1 MTFTEQN
8 KIVTALSPIDNTGA
22 AATVCDIVGM
32 KGYDHATFII
42 SFGVVHDSMTGTLIA
57 YKGEDFT
64 TCTTAFAC
72 KYRYGATMGAG
83 ASDTLATLTTLATTG
98 VSLATGEA
106 ADVIAA
112 PCTIVVEIDAADLA
126 PTVANPYDTV
136 RVGWT
141 NSAHSTLVSIV
152 CILSKGRYQDAAQ
165 PTAIV

>member
-1 MTFTEQN
+1 MIFSNEH
-8 KIVTALSPIDNTGA
+8 KIVSALSPIDNTGA

-32 KGYDHATFII
+32 DNYDHATFII
-42 SFGVVHDSMTGTLIA
+42 TFGVVHDSMTGTLIA
-57 YKGEDFT
+57 YKGEDYA

-83 ASDTLATLTTLATTG
+83 ASDTLGDLTALATTG
-98 VSLATGEA
+98 VSLATGAA

-126 PTVANPYDTV
+126 PTVANPYNTV

-141 NSAHSTLVSIV
+141 NSAHSTLTSIV
-152 CILSKGRYQDAAQ
+152 CILSKGRYQDEDM